1 MNDQQK
7 LISQLTSIL
16 DTAAKDAGMQLKGCC
31 PDLPCRVKSVRDY
44 LGELLREAESIDS
57 DADTIA
63 DNMDRIDTEV
73 KDLASEICEIG
84 DASLSDASHYISQ
97 AESTCE
103 GIDVDYHEARCLRDN
118 IQSLCE
124 GMNVLYGRLDDIVAA
139 LPPVSDEETPN
150 AANPQ
155 TEEVQA

>member
-1 MNDQQK
+1 MNIE
-7 LISQLTSIL
+7 LITQLNTIL
-16 DTAAKDAGMQLKGCC
+16 AAASKEAGIPTGGDIDPKIPG
-31 PDLPCRVKSVRDY
+31 RVLAIREYVGD
-44 LGELLREAESIDS
+44 LLREAERIDS
-57 DADTIA
+57 DADTVA

-73 KDLASEICEIG
+73 KDLASEIREIG
-84 DASLSDASHYISQ
+84 DASLSEANQYIDH
-97 AESTCE
+97 AESSCE

-124 GMNVLYGRLDDIVAA
+124 GLNVLYGRLDDIVAS

>member
-1 MNDQQK
+1 MNTE
-7 LISQLTSIL
+7 LITQLNTIL
-16 DTAAKDAGMQLKGCC
+16 AAASKEAGIPTGDMA
-31 PDLPCRVKSVRDY
+31 PDLPSRVKSVRDY
-44 LGELLREAESIDS
+44 LGDLLNEADTLNN

-73 KDLASEICEIG
+73 KDLASEIREIG
-84 DASLSDASHYISQ
+84 DASLSEANQYIDH
-97 AESTCE
+97 AESSCE
-103 GIDVDYHEARCLRDN
+103 DIDVDYHEARCLRDN
-118 IQSLCE
+118 INALCE
-124 GMNVLYGRLDDIVAA
+124 GLNVLYGRLDDLVAS

>member
-31 PDLPCRVKSVRDY
+31 PDLPSRVKSVRDL
-44 LGELLREAESIDS
+44 LGDLLRESESINV
-57 DADTIA
+57 DADNLA
-63 DNMDRIDTEV
+63 ENMDRVDTEV
-73 KDLASEICEIG
+73 KDLASEIREIG
-84 DASLSDASHYISQ
+84 DATLSDADHYISQ

-103 GIDVDYHEARCLRDN
+103 NIDVDYHEARVLRDN
-118 IQSLCE
+118 TKELYE
-124 GMNVLYGRLDDIVAA
+124 GLNVLYGRLDDIVAA